1 MYPKIYI
8 NRNNMFLQEEVMFCK
23 KCGTQINDGARFC
36 VSCGTAV
43 EMPAAPE
50 APAYQPAPAAPAY
63 QPAPAAPAYQ
73 APAAPQQYYAPAPA
87 APKKKIEFITTLLV
101 VIVLAAL
108 WTVFTVVGLSG
119 ENGYLEGHGIEM
131 QIIYFCIYAGV
142 AAVAVMTVRT
152 KGLDL
157 SLPGVIGVASVII
170 TETDTLFGG
179 LIAAIMVVALIGAIN
194 GALVTFLK
202 APTVVTTFIV
212 GELASFIAYA
222 AEGGSGTGEDLS
234 WAGALGLMVLI
245 VGGAFLINLFLV
257 PDGKTGWRGAKV
269 RNIKTFLVYVAS
281 AVVSAFIALLWTLQR
296 GEGSP
301 YIGSDAGM
309 IMIFAAA
316 AVLSARF
323 ANNKFLAMAG
333 AGIAAVVWTVIDI
346 GLLFADADYA
356 TTSIIEIIVA
366 IGMLVVSM
374 IVLNK
379 EKKLE
384 EIK

>member
-157 SLPGVIGVASVII
+157 SLRRYRRCKRYNHRNRHAFRRSHR
-170 TETDTLFGG
+170 
-179 LIAAIMVVALIGAIN
+179 
-194 GALVTFLK
+194 
-202 APTVVTTFIV
+202 
-212 GELASFIAYA
+212 SYY
-222 AEGGSGTGEDLS
+222 GSCTYRCNKRR
-234 WAGALGLMVLI
+234 AC
-245 VGGAFLINLFLV
+245 NL
-257 PDGKTGWRGAKV
+257 P
-269 RNIKTFLVYVAS
+269 
-281 AVVSAFIALLWTLQR
+281 
-296 GEGSP
+296 
-301 YIGSDAGM
+301 
-309 IMIFAAA
+309 
-316 AVLSARF
+316 
-323 ANNKFLAMAG
+323 
-333 AGIAAVVWTVIDI
+333 
-346 GLLFADADYA
+346 
-356 TTSIIEIIVA
+356 
-366 IGMLVVSM
+366 
-374 IVLNK
+374 
-379 EKKLE
+379 
-384 EIK
+384 